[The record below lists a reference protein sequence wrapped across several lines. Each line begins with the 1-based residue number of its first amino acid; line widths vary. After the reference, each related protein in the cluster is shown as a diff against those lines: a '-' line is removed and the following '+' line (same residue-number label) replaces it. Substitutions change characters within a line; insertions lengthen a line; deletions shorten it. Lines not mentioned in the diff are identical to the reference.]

1 MGEQTKR
8 KDVQWIRKGE
18 KERIKKE
25 RGSKHERMRENRIQ
39 IEREKERERER
50 DKGERETKKRDFL
63 GIPKVEARRSE
74 KKSRST
80 HRELSVGTKI
90 LEFHQTPRGR
100 EFSYLDYF

>member
-25 RGSKHERMRENRIQ
+25 RGSKHERMRGNRIQ

-50 DKGERETKKRDFL
+50 ERERDKGERETKKKRFSRHSEGRSPTVREEKLIHTSRAKRGYQNL
-63 GIPKVEARRSE
+63 GVS
-74 KKSRST
+74 SNST
-80 HRELSVGTKI
+80 R
-90 LEFHQTPRGR
+90 
-100 EFSYLDYF
+100 